1 MKDLLCAA
9 LAYFG
14 TAFGVGFALGLVRV
28 PLLVPLLVPRL
39 GERTAELLEL
49 PLMLVACA
57 FLARWVLRRFR
68 VPAQPLPR
76 AVVGA
81 VALALMLGAE
91 ALVVVALRGQ
101 SLARYAAERDPIA
114 GSAYLLA
121 LLIFAALPALL
132 GIAEQRRGSR

>member
-1 MKDLLCAA
+1 MNRNTLLAA
-9 LAYFG
+9 GAYFG
-14 TAFGVGFALGLVRV
+14 TAFGVGFALGLVR
-28 PLLVPLLVPRL
+28 VPLLVPRL

-57 FLARWVLRRFR
+57 FLARWALRRFR
-68 VPAQPLPR
+68 VPAQLLPR

-81 VALALMLGAE
+81 IALALMLGAE

-101 SLARYAAERDPIA
+101 NLARYAAERDPIA

-132 GIAEQRRGSR
+132 GIAERRRGSR

>member
-1 MKDLLCAA
+1 MKQLLCAA

-14 TAFGVGFALGLVRV
+14 TAFGVGFALGLVR
-28 PLLVPLLVPRL
+28 VPLLVPRL

-57 FLARWVLRRFR
+57 FLARWALRRFR
-68 VPAQPLPR
+68 VPAQLLPR

-81 VALALMLGAE
+81 IALALMLGAE
-91 ALVVVALRGQ
+91 ALLVVALRGQ

-132 GIAEQRRGSR
+132 GIAEQRRGAG